1 MTEQDASVSVR
12 RMYWLTAFYA
22 LAGFACYLALQGPRP
37 ALGFILGAAGSLG
50 NLWVFERLSRGLAPG
65 GMERKPWQAGAY
77 VTRYLILFG
86 GGYVIVKALGVNP
99 LPVILGLLASTAA
112 VLTSVI
118 LELVLSLFGS
128 RVTH

>member
-1 MTEQDASVSVR
+1 MSEDNTSISIR
-12 RMYWLTAFYA
+12 RMYGLTSIYGVTGFICYLLLQGLRPAI
-22 LAGFACYLALQGPRP
+22 GFA
-37 ALGFILGAAGSLG
+37 LGAAGSLG
-50 NLWVFERLSRGLAPG
+50 NLWAFERLSRGLAP

-112 VLTSVI
+112 VLTSLI
-118 LELVLSLFGS
+118 IELVITLFKS